1 MPTLYSPVD
10 HLPSGGGFVIRA
22 SSNVSALAASATR
35 IVRRVAPEALI
46 ENVLTIQQYKDR
58 SISNQRLNAAL
69 ISAFGA
75 LALAAVGIG
84 GVLAF
89 SVSART
95 NEIGIR
101 MSLGADRGIIER
113 MILREGGRLVVIG
126 LLLGFTGAVFAG
138 RVVRGML
145 FGISPDDPVTLIT
158 AVLAMAGIGIVACW
172 IPALRAARV
181 DPVITMRAQ

>member
-1 MPTLYSPVD
+1 
-10 HLPSGGGFVIRA
+10 VIRA
-22 SSNVSALAASATR
+22 GSNVSALAASATR
-35 IVRRVAPEALI
+35 IVRRIAPTALI
-46 ENVLTIQQYKDR
+46 EDVVTIQEYKDR
-58 SISNQRLNAAL
+58 SVSNQRLNAAL

-75 LALAAVGIG
+75 LALVVAAVGIG

-113 MILREGGRLVVIG
+113 MILREGGTLVVTG
-126 LLLGFTGAVFAG
+126 LLLGVTGAFFAG

-145 FGISPDDPVTLIT
+145 FGISPNDPVTLVT
-158 AVLAMAGIGIVACW
+158 
-172 IPALRAARV
+172 AAR
-181 DPVITMRAQ
+181 PWPRSGSWRAGFPRCVPRESTRSSRCARSRGYWPGRVRRS